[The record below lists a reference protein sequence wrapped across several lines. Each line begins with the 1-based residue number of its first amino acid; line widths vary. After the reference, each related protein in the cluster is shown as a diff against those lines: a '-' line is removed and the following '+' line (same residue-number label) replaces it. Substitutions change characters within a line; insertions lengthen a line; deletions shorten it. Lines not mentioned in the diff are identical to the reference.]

1 MPNKTKESKENQC
14 KGYANPIEQGKSND
28 GRRSVQ
34 NQSQSKEKQRLQLR
48 LSVEMQN
55 LMIRF
60 QQQFLN
66 DTNDQPTSSP
76 HRTSYLNN

>member
-1 MPNKTKESKENQC
+1 MPNKTKESKENQL
-14 KGYANPIEQGKSND
+14 KGYANPIEQDKSND

-55 LMIRF
+55 HMIKF
-60 QQQFLN
+60 QTFLN
-66 DTNDQPTSSP
+66 DTNNQPTSSP